1 MSANLPP
8 GLDTAIVDGA
18 SLVLTY
24 HEDLNTGSVPAA
36 SAYSVVVDGGAGT
49 APSGVSVSGK
59 AVTLTLASAVGSG
72 QVVTVTYTEPASNPL
87 QDATGLAAVALTGQ
101 AVTNN
106 TGNNLAGGAPTIS
119 GTAQSG
125 QTLTANTSAITDA
138 DGLTNVDYDYQWIR
152 VDSDGSSNP
161 TPIGTDSTTYSLING
176 DVGKKI
182 KVQVDFTDD
191 LGNSEDLTSAAYP
204 SSGTVTANNMTTPQ
218 LSIADAQADE
228 GDQITFTVTA
238 DNTTTEDIT
247 VDYATSI
254 QSGDTAEAGDFTATS
269 GTLTIMAGNTT
280 GTFQVN
286 TNPAQGLYEGDETFT
301 VTISNPMEAT
311 IANATARGTILEEDS
326 TPQMK
331 FLQLTFR
338 RGENNDNFFNI
349 TFEMTPGFH
358 EAVDFTIEI
367 SGTAG
372 NGDDYTLI
380 AEAQSITAQQYGLN
394 IQTQIIDDN
403 IYEGEE
409 TAVLRIR
416 VNHNVVTVDPDNDTF
431 ELIIDDNDPKP
442 TLRASL
448 HQTGTEGGQ
457 NQGITPVQGQDFANV
472 VFKLEMQGGYG
483 MNLPVSLDTVD
494 GTAVAGEDFQLN
506 TTSVTFTPQNNVR
519 YVKVPVIDDDEFQGG
534 AARTFQLKVSSMNNH
549 YIPGSPVF
557 VTGAIK
563 DNEEPAPGEDY
574 VPQGIITNATI
585 DVGQSWINDT
595 QIKGRI
601 EHQNDQD
608 WYLTDLVAGHCY
620 QIDIWGKEMYEHYED
635 NDAFHVDE
643 LTLVDPAL
651 IGIYR
656 EDGVYLPGSR
666 NYDGWLASTTRHT
679 ISVSKSGTY
688 YLAAGHD
695 RWEDGGT
702 FQISLFDMG
711 PENQHCTKRDVDDL
725 TYEPGHFADK

>member
-1 MSANLPP
+1 M
-8 GLDTAIVDGA
+8 
-18 SLVLTY
+18 
-24 HEDLNTGSVPAA
+24 
-36 SAYSVVVDGGAGT
+36 
-49 APSGVSVSGK
+49 
-59 AVTLTLASAVGSG
+59 
-72 QVVTVTYTEPASNPL
+72 
-87 QDATGLAAVALTGQ
+87 
-101 AVTNN
+101 
-106 TGNNLAGGAPTIS
+106 
-119 GTAQSG
+119 
-125 QTLTANTSAITDA
+125 
-138 DGLTNVDYDYQWIR
+138 
-152 VDSDGSSNP
+152 
-161 TPIGTDSTTYSLING
+161 NG

-191 LGNSEDLTSAAYP
+191 LGNSEDLTDLTSAAYP

-238 DNTTTEDIT
+238 DNTSTEDIT

-331 FLQLTFR
+331 FLQSTFR

-431 ELIIDDNDPKP
+431 ELTIDDNDQKP
-442 TLRASL
+442 TLRATAYR
-448 HQTGTEGGQ
+448 TGTEGGQ

-472 VFKLEMQGGYG
+472 VFKLEMQGEYG
-483 MNLPVSLDTVD
+483 MDLPLSLDTVD
-494 GTAVAGEDFQLN
+494 GTAVEGEDFQLN
-506 TTSVTFTPQNNVR
+506 TTSVTFTPQNKVR

-534 AARTFQLKVSSMNNH
+534 AARTFQLKVSSANSH
-549 YIPGSPVF
+549 FIPNPPVL

-595 QIKGRI
+595 QINGRI

-679 ISVSKSGTY
+679 ISVNKNGTY

-695 RWEDGGT
+695 RWENGGT
-702 FQISLFDMG
+702 FEISIYDMG
-711 PENQHCTKRDVDDL
+711 TGNQHCTNVNVDDL